1 MATAALIESVQTA
14 HAVDIFLIN
23 STLQIL
29 QQAPID
35 QEILTRISA
44 VESALHWI
52 CKRWDALV
60 THQQLTCDPG
70 FSKPC
75 ATPLQWD
82 SSQYSWSDIQH
93 RLRGACSTNLKGQNN
108 KLQLG
113 LHQQLQDIQ
122 CLTKQEIFQTFH
134 DTLGWLDPKNWFDG
148 LNLRLWVTGAGGCLL
163 ILIMLCIFRCIC

>member
-1 MATAALIESVQTA
+1 M
-14 HAVDIFLIN
+14 
-23 STLQIL
+23 L
-29 QQAPID
+29 QQAQID
-35 QEILTRISA
+35 QEILTRLSA
-44 VESALHWI
+44 VESALNWTSE
-52 CKRWDALV
+52 RQDTLV
-60 THQQLTCDPG
+60 TRQQLTCDPG